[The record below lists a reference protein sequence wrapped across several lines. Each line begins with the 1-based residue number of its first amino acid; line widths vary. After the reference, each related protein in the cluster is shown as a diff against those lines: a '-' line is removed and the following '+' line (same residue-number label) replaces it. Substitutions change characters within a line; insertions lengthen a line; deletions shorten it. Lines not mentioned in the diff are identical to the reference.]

1 MKFIHHSQ
9 EVNVADGVDIDV
21 KVNIQFLPEVLF
33 RFFSLKQLKIFKN
46 NSTLKPVSVIPV
58 SVSSLTSFFFRWGK
72 SGRSITAAPDKIFT
86 QTFFKGREEGWNC
99 GLVGVS
105 ITSGNRKRL
114 KNRK

>member
-46 NSTLKPVSVIPV
+46 NSSLKPKYHYPFPQWKMLNKDEN
-58 SVSSLTSFFFRWGK
+58 SL
-72 SGRSITAAPDKIFT
+72 KIF
-86 QTFFKGREEGWNC
+86 G
-99 GLVGVS
+99 
-105 ITSGNRKRL
+105 
-114 KNRK
+114 

>member
-33 RFFSLKQLKIFKN
+33 RFFSLQQLKIFKN

-58 SVSSLTSFFFRWGK
+58 SVSSLTSFFFVEANRD
-72 SGRSITAAPDKIFT
+72 APSRPP
-86 QTFFKGREEGWNC
+86 QTRY
-99 GLVGVS
+99 L
-105 ITSGNRKRL
+105 L
-114 KNRK
+114 KLFLRA

>member
-58 SVSSLTSFFFRWGK
+58 SVSSLTSFFSLRQIGALHHGRPRQDIYPNVF
-72 SGRSITAAPDKIFT
+72 SGQR
-86 QTFFKGREEGWNC
+86 G
-99 GLVGVS
+99 
-105 ITSGNRKRL
+105 RL
-114 KNRK
+114 KLWLGRGFDHFW